1 MLLSIW
7 ATHEVPPWKI
17 VWMLLLNKGLLRH
30 LIIWNTLHFKALPW
44 IWFSKL
50 KGPALPEKG
59 CSWWQAWTLCKCV
72 RVHITMRMGCAIYLV
87 ENQSK
92 PQPFSI
98 TKTCN
103 QCRGPGKD
111 KKSRL
116 FRPKK
121 NDQKKYNTSQNFWHF
136 EKQSVEIIYIY
147 IYCIYIYIYIYIY
160 LFIYLYLYSFLY
172 TRYVNIWTYFFN
184 RDTHAH
190 TPLCTIQV

>member
-121 NDQKKYNTSQNFWHF
+121 TTRKNTTLAKTFDILKS
-136 EKQSVEIIYIY
+136 KVLKLYIY
-147 IYCIYIYIYIYIY
+147 ILYIYIYIYIYIY
-160 LFIYLYLYSFLY
+160 LFICIYIHFFTQGMLIYEP
-172 TRYVNIWTYFFN
+172 IFN
-184 RDTHAH
+184 RDTHTH